1 MSKNAYNFYMKLS
14 PRMFYAFLFLFNSN
28 CIIYMYIFYIQI
40 ILSSTI
46 RHVNFPQAFNVLEN
60 GGMKLFEI

>member
-1 MSKNAYNFYMKLS
+1 MKLS

-28 CIIYMYIFYIQI
+28 CIIYCIYFIYEI

-46 RHVNFPQAFNVLEN
+46 RPVNFPQAFNVLEN